1 MAERKGVYFVSD
13 VHLGLKVG
21 DPAEREARFVR
32 FLREIPR
39 DTTLAVYLLGDI
51 WDFWYEYRD
60 VVPRE
65 GALVVAELVSLMKD
79 GVQVHF
85 CEGNHD
91 IWTFSFFEE
100 LGMEKFRQPCLV
112 NILGS
117 DFCLGHGD
125 GIGGGAGAGYN
136 LLQKIFRCRFA
147 QKCFNVLHPRL
158 AFGFANAWS
167 GSARKQRA
175 PYHFEPEKEP
185 LFRFVREQAASA
197 HVDYFIFGHYH
208 DSVDVSLPEGGRF
221 ILLKDWIGG
230 GTPHAFFDG
239 EEVKVIP
246 AA

>member
-136 LLQKIFRCRFA
+136 LLQKIFRCRFDLGDQVGSRDA
-147 QKCFNVLHPRL
+147 VFC
-158 AFGFANAWS
+158 
-167 GSARKQRA
+167 SARPSTMSTMSPKTRLTV
-175 PYHFEPEKEP
+175 EC
-185 LFRFVREQAASA
+185 
-197 HVDYFIFGHYH
+197 
-208 DSVDVSLPEGGRF
+208 
-221 ILLKDWIGG
+221 
-230 GTPHAFFDG
+230 FF
-239 EEVKVIP
+239 
-246 AA
+246 